1 MLQNPLTNALL
12 LSLYWKNRTA
22 WIRKMSSWQSK
33 ITSSMLLPL
42 RRKRVSNF
50 LLLYISAWLHP
61 FFFLKKSV
69 AFRCINHW
77 PRLEKENLLGLPRKG
92 ACGADLLYK
101 AGFCKI
107 AGTAWVSVFPL
118 QSWNREKLASSWR
131 YWSVILLQWIL
142 TFLITYICR
151 SNSFRKSCIQHKTG
165 F

>member
-1 MLQNPLTNALL
+1 MMLQNPLTNALL

-77 PRLEKENLLGLPRKG
+77 PQLEKENLLVCPGKEHVELTCSTRHAFARSLAQPGFQSFLCNHGTGRSRPAHG
-92 ACGADLLYK
+92 DIDL
-101 AGFCKI
+101 
-107 AGTAWVSVFPL
+107 
-118 QSWNREKLASSWR
+118 
-131 YWSVILLQWIL
+131 WS
-142 TFLITYICR
+142 C
-151 SNSFRKSCIQHKTG
+151 SNGYSLS
-165 F
+165 